1 MPACLLALPIEVLE
15 VILQYLDQPQAF
27 IRACH
32 QLYHMAKSP
41 FLRAKYLLNLHGPDQ
56 VLTRATV
63 EKHKLTISILTPAV
77 VSFLV
82 IMGAAY
88 RDRNEFIFRWA
99 CSKGHRDLV
108 CQLLKVEPK
117 IDLHLSSDWFLRDAA
132 ENGQQDVVALLV
144 QQPAYVPSEYGL
156 NKAFEAAYLQSHH
169 STIKTLLDYAE
180 LRGAQLESEPV
191 AFHKATA
198 ASRTAK
204 RVLAGGLSV
213 QKDEDRALRYAVRGN
228 DVEMV
233 RLLLGYGANVH
244 AFQENSITVASQM
257 GHVEILKLL
266 IQAGADV
273 TGTPLRYAAEN
284 GHSEVVRVLCESGA
298 DTMAGGCGS
307 LRTAASYGH
316 EEIIATL
323 LDYGANVNVHE
334 GAPLQLACQ
343 HGHEGAVRVLLKY
356 GANHRLDDGAA
367 YKIALETNNEAIK
380 ALLIQAETRM
390 RQQEY
395 EMERVLRQHSNM
407 MASSSMTRD
416 AQNNFITNVNINS
429 NGGSLFPPF
438 GGSLAVSGLPRGHK
452 RFYSQISSPLSFADL
467 FRSGSVCGLVALDD
481 EIRSRARSESNRL

>member
-1 MPACLLALPIEVLE
+1 MTRFCYFYNLASSRTCLT
-15 VILQYLDQPQAF
+15 YLSCLDV
-27 IRACH
+27 
-32 QLYHMAKSP
+32 KP
-41 FLRAKYLLNLHGPDQ
+41 FFFYF
-56 VLTRATV
+56 LTA
-63 EKHKLTISILTPAV
+63 
-77 VSFLV
+77 
-82 IMGAAY
+82 
-88 RDRNEFIFRWA
+88 
-99 CSKGHRDLV
+99 
-108 CQLLKVEPK
+108 
-117 IDLHLSSDWFLRDAA
+117 
-132 ENGQQDVVALLV
+132 DVVALLV
-144 QQPAYVPSEYGL
+144 QQPGYVPSEYGL

-169 STIKTLLDYAE
+169 STIKILLDYAE
-180 LRGAQLESEPV
+180 QRGAQMFEPV

-198 ASRTAK
+198 ASRRAK
-204 RVLAGGLSV
+204 CVLAGGLSV

-233 RLLLGYGANVH
+233 RLLLDYGANVH

-257 GHVEILKLL
+257 GHDEILRLL

-273 TGTPLRYAAEN
+273 AGTPLRYAAEN
-284 GHSEVVRVLCESGA
+284 GHSEVVKVLCESGA

-307 LRTAASYGH
+307 LRTAASYGKDTKYSGVLVHGIFFFGLTNSFSQLIGH
-316 EEIIATL
+316 EEIISTL

-356 GANHRLDDGAA
+356 GADHRLDDGAA

-380 ALLIQAETRM
+380 VLLIQAETRM

-395 EMERVLRQHSNM
+395 EIERVLRQHSNM
-407 MASSSMTRD
+407 MASSSMARD
-416 AQNNFITNVNINS
+416 SQNNFINA
-429 NGGSLFPPF
+429 NGGSLFPSF
-438 GGSLAVSGLPRGHK
+438 GGSNLAAIGLPRGHK

>member
-1 MPACLLALPIEVLE
+1 
-15 VILQYLDQPQAF
+15 
-27 IRACH
+27 
-32 QLYHMAKSP
+32 
-41 FLRAKYLLNLHGPDQ
+41 
-56 VLTRATV
+56 
-63 EKHKLTISILTPAV
+63 
-77 VSFLV
+77 
-82 IMGAAY
+82 
-88 RDRNEFIFRWA
+88 FRWA

-132 ENGQQDVVALLV
+132 ENGQQALLV
-144 QQPAYVPSEYGL
+144 QQPGYIPSEYGL
-156 NKAFEAAYLQSHH
+156 NKAFEAAYLQSHR

-180 LRGAQLESEPV
+180 QRGAQLESEHG
-191 AFHKATA
+191 AFHNATA
-198 ASRTAK
+198 ASRRAK

-233 RLLLGYGANVH
+233 RLLIDYGANVH

-273 TGTPLRYAAEN
+273 AGTPLRYAAEN

-316 EEIIATL
+316 EDIIATL

-367 YKIALETNNEAIK
+367 YKIALETNSEAIK

-395 EMERVLRQHSNM
+395 EMERVFRQHSNM
-407 MASSSMTRD
+407 MASSSMARD
-416 AQNNFITNVNINS
+416 AQNNFINVNANT
-429 NGGSLFPPF
+429 NGGGLFPPF
-438 GGSLAVSGLPRGHK
+438 GGSLAISGLPRGHK

>member
-1 MPACLLALPIEVLE
+1 
-15 VILQYLDQPQAF
+15 
-27 IRACH
+27 
-32 QLYHMAKSP
+32 
-41 FLRAKYLLNLHGPDQ
+41 
-56 VLTRATV
+56 
-63 EKHKLTISILTPAV
+63 
-77 VSFLV
+77 
-82 IMGAAY
+82 
-88 RDRNEFIFRWA
+88 FRWA

-108 CQLLKVEPK
+108 CQLLKVDPK

-132 ENGQQDVVALLV
+132 ENGQQGVVALLV
-144 QQPAYVPSEYGL
+144 QQPGYVPSEYGL

-169 STIKTLLDYAE
+169 STIKILLDYAE
-180 LRGAQLESEPV
+180 QRGAQMESEPA

-198 ASRTAK
+198 ASRRAK
-204 RVLAGGLSV
+204 HVLAGGLSV

-233 RLLLGYGANVH
+233 RLLLDYGANVH

-257 GHVEILKLL
+257 GHVEILRLL

-284 GHSEVVRVLCESGA
+284 GHSEVVKVLCESGA

-380 ALLIQAETRM
+380 VLLIQAETRM

-407 MASSSMTRD
+407 MASSSMARD
-416 AQNNFITNVNINS
+416 AQTNFINANANVNI
-429 NGGSLFPPF
+429 NGGSLFPSF
-438 GGSLAVSGLPRGHK
+438 GGSNFATGLPRGHK